1 MNKNKIL
8 LVVMV
13 VLATNILT
21 FFTARAIGT
30 EAQAPVEE
38 VGEEAVLEDLT
49 EDFQLFQ
56 EIVGI
61 LEAEHLQ
68 EIDRNKLLHGAFEGM
83 LETLDDP
90 EASYLDR
97 EDYENLRVQTEGVYG
112 GIGIEVFLDDEY
124 VTIVSPIS
132 GTPGEEA
139 GLSSGDRIVSVDGIN
154 LVGEDLNKAVSLMRG
169 EPGTDV
175 EMEVERLG
183 VDEALKFEITREEIE
198 LETVE
203 HEMLDDRLG
212 LIRLSNF
219 SDTTAQEF
227 EAAIEDLKQQDME
240 ALIIDLRNNPGGLL
254 DAAVQIANIL
264 VPEGPITHLEGR
276 DSRLETKTSGS
287 EGLGIPMAALVNE
300 ASSSASEVLAGA
312 LQDTDSATII
322 GTRTFG
328 KASVQN
334 IRPLSD
340 GGALRYTVAQYQTP
354 DGRTIHEEGL
364 EPDLE
369 VKPSPVVELAMEPI
383 STGLVEGDEGEEV
396 ETLQKLLAEFG
407 YFDEDVSGNFDQA
420 TREALEQF
428 QEEQGLHVTGEMGEM
443 VVRKFHEE
451 IETLREEDDR
461 KLDRAVELLEDQ
473 F

>member
-8 LVVMV
+8 LVVVV

-21 FFTARAIGT
+21 FFTARAIVTQTATPAGDI
-30 EAQAPVEE
+30 EDK
-38 VGEEAVLEDLT
+38 AVLEDVT
-49 EDFQLFQ
+49 DDFQLFQ

-61 LEAEHLQ
+61 LESEHLH
-68 EIDRNKLLHGAFEGM
+68 EIDRNKLMHGAFEGM
-83 LETLDDP
+83 LEALDDP

-97 EDYENLRVQTEGVYG
+97 EEYENLRVQTEGVYG
-112 GIGIEVFLDDEY
+112 GVGIEVFLDDEY

-139 GLSSGDRIVSVDGIN
+139 GLSSGDRIVSVDGVN
-154 LVGEDLNKAVSLMRG
+154 LVGEDLNKAVNLMRG

-175 EMEVERLG
+175 ELEIERLG
-183 VDEALKFEITREEIE
+183 VDEALKFEITREKIE

-203 HEMLDDRLG
+203 HEMLDDNLG
-212 LIRLSNF
+212 YIELSNF
-219 SDTTAQEF
+219 SETTAQEF
-227 EAAIEDLKQQDME
+227 EEAIEDLKQQNME

-264 VPEGPITHLEGR
+264 IPEGPITHLEGR
-276 DSRLETKTSGS
+276 DSRLETKTSGR

-312 LQDTDSATII
+312 LQDTNTATII
-322 GTRTFG
+322 GTQTFG

-334 IRPLSD
+334 IRQLSD

-364 EPDLE
+364 EPDIE
-369 VKPSPVVELAMEPI
+369 INPPPVAELAREPI
-383 STGLVEGDEGEEV
+383 STSLVEGDEGEEV

-407 YFDEDVSGNFDQA
+407 YFDEEVSGIFDQA
-420 TREALEQF
+420 TRAALEQF
-428 QEEQGLHVTGEMGEM
+428 QEEQSLYVTGEMSEM

-451 IETLREEDDR
+451 IEILREKDDR
-461 KLDRAVELLEDQ
+461 KLDRAVELLEKE
-473 F
+473 

>member
-8 LVVMV
+8 LVVVV

-21 FFTARAIGT
+21 FFTARAIVTQTATPAGDI
-30 EAQAPVEE
+30 EDK
-38 VGEEAVLEDLT
+38 AVLEDVT
-49 EDFQLFQ
+49 DDFQLFQ

-61 LEAEHLQ
+61 LESEHLH
-68 EIDRNKLLHGAFEGM
+68 EIDRNKLMHGAFEGM
-83 LETLDDP
+83 LEALDDP

-97 EDYENLRVQTEGVYG
+97 EEYENLRVQTEGVYG
-112 GIGIEVFLDDEY
+112 GVGIEVFLDDEY

-139 GLSSGDRIVSVDGIN
+139 GLSSGDRIVSVDGVN
-154 LVGEDLNKAVSLMRG
+154 LVGEDLNKAVNLMRG

-175 EMEVERLG
+175 ELEIERLG
-183 VDEALKFEITREEIE
+183 VDEALKFEITREKIE

-203 HEMLDDRLG
+203 HEMLDDNLG
-212 LIRLSNF
+212 YIELSNF
-219 SDTTAQEF
+219 SETTAQEF
-227 EAAIEDLKQQDME
+227 EEAIEDLKQQNME

-264 VPEGPITHLEGR
+264 IPEGPITHLEGR
-276 DSRLETKTSGS
+276 DSRLETKTSGR
-287 EGLGIPMAALVNE
+287 EGLSIPMAALVNE

-312 LQDTDSATII
+312 LQDTNTATII
-322 GTRTFG
+322 GTQTFG

-334 IRPLSD
+334 IRQLSD

-364 EPDLE
+364 EPDIE
-369 VKPSPVVELAMEPI
+369 INPPPVAELAREPI
-383 STGLVEGDEGEEV
+383 STSLVEGDEGEEV

-407 YFDEDVSGNFDQA
+407 YFDEEVSGIFDQA
-420 TREALEQF
+420 TRAALEQF
-428 QEEQGLHVTGEMGEM
+428 QEEQSLYVTGEMSEM

-451 IETLREEDDR
+451 IEILREKDDR
-461 KLDRAVELLEDQ
+461 KLDRAVELLEKE
-473 F
+473 